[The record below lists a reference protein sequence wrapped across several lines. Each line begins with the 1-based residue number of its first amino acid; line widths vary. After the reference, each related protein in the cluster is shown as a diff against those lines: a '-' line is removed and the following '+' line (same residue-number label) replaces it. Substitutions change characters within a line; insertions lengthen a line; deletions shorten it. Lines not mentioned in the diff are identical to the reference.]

1 MSQNP
6 LLVLAACVASF
17 SLASAQSLNIDVGV
31 TFPVPSSTFGAA
43 AAQPGVWN
51 SVDAGQAGAT
61 ALVDLAGVATGVT
74 IQRSNG
80 SGSEMS
86 WNNPGTN
93 GDDAALMDDGDDPGL
108 GSTWRIS
115 GLAAGDYEVTVYA
128 WAPDDPGYQ
137 TVVYINGGASTIV
150 GGPWTGGY
158 VVGITHAVRT
168 VTLAP
173 GANLDLLL
181 YPLSTFDDL
190 ATFNGA
196 QVRQLVP
203 PYTVSC
209 PGDGTVVPCP
219 CGNSGSVGHGCAN
232 STFAAGARLSGS
244 GTFSVTA
251 DTAVLNAVNLT
262 GTGAYFYQGDA
273 LTPPFAID
281 DGLACVSGALIRIAG
296 RGIVVNSGLYPWS
309 GDPPLSVRGA
319 IPPAG
324 ATRHYQCFYRNAAPQ
339 FCPPGASNR
348 TNGVSVTWVP

>member
-150 GGPWTGGY
+150 GGGAARCAWPL
-158 VVGITHAVRT
+158 HA
-168 VTLAP
+168 ASS
-173 GANLDLLL
+173 ADA
-181 YPLSTFDDL
+181 S
-190 ATFNGA
+190 
-196 QVRQLVP
+196 
-203 PYTVSC
+203 S
-209 PGDGTVVPCP
+209 
-219 CGNSGSVGHGCAN
+219 SV
-232 STFAAGARLSGS
+232 
-244 GTFSVTA
+244 
-251 DTAVLNAVNLT
+251 
-262 GTGAYFYQGDA
+262 
-273 LTPPFAID
+273 
-281 DGLACVSGALIRIAG
+281 
-296 RGIVVNSGLYPWS
+296 
-309 GDPPLSVRGA
+309 
-319 IPPAG
+319 G
-324 ATRHYQCFYRNAAPQ
+324 ATRRPRRR
-339 FCPPGASNR
+339 ASMNE
-348 TNGVSVTWVP
+348 VTRGRARVASLTLG